1 MAPKAAKGKP
11 KASKAKAKDKVTA
24 EPIAMPN
31 VTAKEVA
38 DAEKVLKDE
47 TEKRRANSNMMYW
60 LQLQD
65 KRAEYDNLSPKLR
78 KEFALSWY
86 AWSLREGDT
95 TKVSKRAL
103 GAEKREKDVG
113 KWMSKQELINKYGE
127 TKAKKKIAAL
137 DLKPARHRPD
147 RDTQDDGEWDREY
160 RVFEDET
167 EENNFDIV
175 NKELRNSKECN
186 GEAERA
192 EAEEDMNSFK
202 LLNEGGANTAA
213 ASSGEPPEK
222 RVKVEGELPDEDLK
236 TFQKLKTNPKAV
248 LRTVQEN
255 VTEMKRM
262 FEISSQPSKAKYT
275 ETIRTDITKLLPKLK
290 ADYTAVEK
298 LHLSQSKSDDAA
310 IPDPEVLATARK
322 LDKNFLQIS
331 EITTWFRRMCPKDNK
346 AEKK

>member
-1 MAPKAAKGKP
+1 MAPKAKDKAKA
-11 KASKAKAKDKVTA
+11 KAKKAKDKVTA
-24 EPIAMPN
+24 EPITMPN
-31 VTAKEVA
+31 VSAKEVA

-47 TEKRRANSNMMYW
+47 FEKRRANSNMMYW
-60 LQLQD
+60 LQSQE
-65 KRAEYDNLSPKLR
+65 KRDQYDALSPKLR

-95 TKVSKRAL
+95 SKVSKRAL
-103 GAEKREKDVG
+103 GAEKKEKDIG

-127 TKAKKKIAAL
+127 TKAASKVAAL

-147 RDTQDDGEWDREY
+147 RDTQDDGEWHREY
-160 RVFEDET
+160 RIFEDET
-167 EENNFDIV
+167 EENNFDV
-175 NKELRNSKECN
+175 VTKELRNTKECN
-186 GEAERA
+186 GETERV

-213 ASSGEPPEK
+213 ASSGESQPEK
-222 RVKVEGELPDEDLK
+222 RIKVEGEMTDEDLK
-236 TFQKLKTNPKAV
+236 TFGKLKTNPKAV

-275 ETIRTDITKLLPKLK
+275 EIIRTDITKLLPKLK

-298 LHLSQSKSDDAA
+298 LHLSQAKSEDEA

-346 AEKK
+346 ASK